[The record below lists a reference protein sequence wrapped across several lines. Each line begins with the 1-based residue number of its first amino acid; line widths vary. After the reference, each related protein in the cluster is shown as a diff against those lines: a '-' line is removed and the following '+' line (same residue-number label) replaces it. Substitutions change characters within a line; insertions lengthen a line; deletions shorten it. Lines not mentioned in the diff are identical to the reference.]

1 MDIAQTK
8 QALID
13 RISSLAST
21 SDSLEDLSYACVGLD
36 KLNEIIPQNTG
47 STPILSKASIVMLN
61 GVPALQLV

>member
-13 RISSLAST
+13 RINSVSASSS
-21 SDSLEDLSYACVGLD
+21 SLEDLSYASVAL
-36 KLNEIIPQNTG
+36 KQLNEIVPQNTG
-47 STPILSKASIVMLN
+47 STPILAQASIVMLN

>member
-13 RISSLAST
+13 RISELAGT
-21 SDSLEDLSYACVGLD
+21 SNSLEDLSYAAVGLD

-47 STPILSKASIVMLN
+47 STPILAQASIVMLN